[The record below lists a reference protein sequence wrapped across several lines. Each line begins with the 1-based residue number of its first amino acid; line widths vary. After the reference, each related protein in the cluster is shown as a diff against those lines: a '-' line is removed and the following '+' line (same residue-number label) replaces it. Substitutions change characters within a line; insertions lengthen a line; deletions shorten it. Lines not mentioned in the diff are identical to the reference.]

1 MLHKIGDLYPTTIL
15 GKIFGGICAI
25 TGVILIA
32 MPIGLLSSKF
42 NEVYKLEDSKLE
54 IISRYEKRKEKLGK
68 SDSLFASTEFSR
80 ESSKTNI
87 INFDQN

>member
-1 MLHKIGDLYPTTIL
+1 
-15 GKIFGGICAI
+15 
-25 TGVILIA
+25 

-68 SDSLFASTEFSR
+68 SDSLSASTEFSR